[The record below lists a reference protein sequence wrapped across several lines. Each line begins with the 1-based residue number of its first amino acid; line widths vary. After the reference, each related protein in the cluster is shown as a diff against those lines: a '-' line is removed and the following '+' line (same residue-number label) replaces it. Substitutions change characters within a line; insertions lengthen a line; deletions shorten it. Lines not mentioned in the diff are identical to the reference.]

1 MQVSVTVSLPGY
13 VRTQAH
19 ERVGLD
25 HLMKKVPSWM
35 WVNPEQVV
43 LETEVASLKGKSEI
57 VPGRVYKTVK
67 PFLNLKIATKIWK
80 MITKRN

>member
-1 MQVSVTVSLPGY
+1 
-13 VRTQAH
+13 
-19 ERVGLD
+19 
-25 HLMKKVPSWM
+25 M

-57 VPGRVYKTVK
+57 VPGKVYKAVK
-67 PFLNLKIATKIWK
+67 LFLNLKIATKIWK